1 MAESDKP
8 FICYKSGWSMKIVPR
23 NKAGWIAL
31 AWWMLSLVPLTGG
44 FIWLLADEPT
54 AGKAAAY
61 TAAYTLVM
69 LGWAIGMIVWTKN
82 RSEVVDMEELLKLRR
97 ELDARKNRGRR
108 G

>member
-1 MAESDKP
+1 
-8 FICYKSGWSMKIVPR
+8 
-23 NKAGWIAL
+23 
-31 AWWMLSLVPLTGG
+31 
-44 FIWLLADEPT
+44 
-54 AGKAAAY
+54 
-61 TAAYTLVM
+61 M